1 MPERTH
7 AGSRRHPHPL
17 HAHDRRP
24 APPRAPGAPCS
35 ASRRARET
43 TQSALTRLDLARQFL
58 EKATAPAE
66 HQGATVLVAKIDT
79 ALSPSCTRSC
89 ESFLSPPESVLFGHK
104 CLLRV
109 QARRF
114 RDFRVISGSR
124 QHQSLFDSSV
134 RCDGPGTTLRL
145 ARRRES
151 NVCDS
156 SHGQVTSDVGGRH
169 FPFGI

>member
-24 APPRAPGAPCS
+24 APPRAPGAPRS

-43 TQSALTRLDLARQFL
+43 IQSALTRLDLARQFL

-66 HQGATVLVAKIDT
+66 HQGPTVLVAKIDT

-89 ESFLSPPESVLFGHK
+89 ESFLSPPDSVLFGHK

-134 RCDGPGTTLRL
+134 RWDGPGTTLVSLGVEKAMSATPLTDR
-145 ARRRES
+145 
-151 NVCDS
+151 
-156 SHGQVTSDVGGRH
+156 
-169 FPFGI
+169 